1 MSLLRICKSSISL
14 FQRYLS
20 KLENTMKKIALSVIA
35 FLSVVGCS
43 KLEVNEANIL
53 GTWVDDYSA
62 YPYYA
67 PEGGETYT
75 FRADGMVDIHF
86 YDVFAGEHDA
96 QRIYIVGAMETT
108 SGIENDVLSFDPQMS
123 DFSGESFKIV
133 KLTKNEMEWQRLGTT
148 FQIGTVGSD
157 FKHFVRK

>member
-1 MSLLRICKSSISL
+1 
-14 FQRYLS
+14 
-20 KLENTMKKIALSVIA
+20 MKKISLLIAAILSFA
-35 FLSVVGCS
+35 GCS

-75 FRADGMVDIHF
+75 FNADGTVDVHY
-86 YDVFAGEHDA
+86 YDVFAGDHDV
-96 QRIYIVGAMETT
+96 QRTYSVGTIETT
-108 SGIENDVLSFDPQMS
+108 SGMENDILLLDPHMS
-123 DFSGESFKIV
+123 DYSGEGFKIV

-148 FQIGTVGSD
+148 FQKGTVGSD
-157 FKHFVRK
+157 FKHFRRK

>member
-1 MSLLRICKSSISL
+1 
-14 FQRYLS
+14 
-20 KLENTMKKIALSVIA
+20 MKKISLLIA
-35 FLSVVGCS
+35 AILAFSGCS
-43 KLEVNEANIL
+43 KLEVNEVNIL

-75 FRADGMVDIHF
+75 FKADGKVDIHF
-86 YDVFAGEHDA
+86 YDVFAGEHDV
-96 QRIYIVGAMETT
+96 QRIYVVGDMGTT
-108 SGIENDVLSFDPQMS
+108 SGIENDVLSFDSYMS

-133 KLTKNEMEWQRLGTT
+133 KLTKDEMEWQRLGTT
-148 FQIGTVGSD
+148 FQKGTVGSD

>member
-1 MSLLRICKSSISL
+1 MKKISL
-14 FQRYLS
+14 FVVAIL
-20 KLENTMKKIALSVIA
+20 A
-35 FLSVVGCS
+35 FAGCS
-43 KLEVNEANIL
+43 KLEVNEENIL

-75 FRADGMVDIHF
+75 FNANGTVDIHY
-86 YDVFAGEHDA
+86 YDVFAGDHDV
-96 QRIYIVGAMETT
+96 QKTYHIGPLVTP
-108 SGIENDVLSFDPQMS
+108 SGEEKDVLMLNMFMS
-123 DFSGESFKIV
+123 DFSGEDFKIV

-148 FQIGTVGSD
+148 FQKGTVGSD

>member
-1 MSLLRICKSSISL
+1 MKKMSLL
-14 FQRYLS
+14 
-20 KLENTMKKIALSVIA
+20 IAAILA
-35 FLSVVGCS
+35 FAGCS

-75 FRADGMVDIHF
+75 FHPNNTVDIHY
-86 YDVFAGEHDA
+86 YDVFAGEHDV
-96 QRIYIVGAMETT
+96 QKTYCVGPLVTF
-108 SGIENDVLSFDPQMS
+108 SGEEKDVLSFDPQMS
-123 DFSGESFKIV
+123 DFSGENFKIV

-148 FQIGTVGSD
+148 FQKGTVGSD